1 MKIAIAYFSP
11 QGRTAKV
18 ARLIH
23 EAVGGKIVEI
33 EPKEPYSMKDLDWND
48 KESRSSKEMRN
59 EFARPELKE
68 MPDLESPD
76 VLFLGFP
83 IWWYVA
89 PRPVDT
95 FLDGELLEGV
105 RIIPFATSGSSPI
118 EGAVRRL
125 RATYPGLHFEEGA
138 LLNDIDPASWA
149 RKVLG
154 K

>member
-11 QGRTAKV
+11 QGRTARV

-23 EAVGGKIVEI
+23 ASLGGKIVEI
-33 EPKEPYSMKDLDWND
+33 EPKEPYSSADLDWND
-48 KESRSSKEMRN
+48 KESRSSREMRN
-59 EFARPELKE
+59 EFSRPALKA
-68 MPDLESPD
+68 MPDLEQPD

-95 FLDGELLEGV
+95 FLEGEPLEGV
-105 RIIPFATSGSSPI
+105 RIIPFATSGGSGI

-125 RATYPGLHFEEGA
+125 RATYPGLHFEDGMLMNEA
-138 LLNDIDPASWA
+138 DPALWA
-149 RKVLG
+149 RKALG
-154 K
+154 L